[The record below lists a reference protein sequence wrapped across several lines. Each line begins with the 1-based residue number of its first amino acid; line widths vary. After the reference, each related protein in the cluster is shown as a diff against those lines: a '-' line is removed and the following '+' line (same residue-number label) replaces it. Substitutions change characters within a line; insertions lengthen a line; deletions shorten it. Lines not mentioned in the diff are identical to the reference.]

1 MHRFATLAAATLA
14 LAASFG
20 AHAVTVSVT
29 QNDQWYAFD
38 IDDQAFPNF
47 GTGWIDT
54 GANFGEA
61 LSFSFILNT
70 PTYLRVID
78 AGHAGDRFNVSIDN
92 RGGITS
98 LTTGAAV
105 DSFPSS
111 TGDYD
116 TAWAN
121 NNYSRLNTML
131 APGSYFVT
139 GDLLQAAG
147 GGGAPL
153 NVTTGAL
160 MLTAV
165 PEPGIWAML
174 FAGLG
179 LIGSIVRRRA

>member
-1 MHRFATLAAATLA
+1 MHRFATLAAAATLA

-20 AHAVTVSVT
+20 AQAVTVSVT

-38 IDDQAFPNF
+38 IDDLASANG

-78 AGHAGDRFNVSIDN
+78 AGYAGDRFNVAIDN
-92 RGGITS
+92 GSGIAS

-105 DSFPSS
+105 NSFPAS

-121 NNYSRLNTML
+121 NNYSRLNTLL

-139 GDLLQAAG
+139 GDLLQAA

-165 PEPGIWAML
+165 PEPGTWAML

-179 LIGSIVRRRA
+179 LIGAMVRRRT

>member
-1 MHRFATLAAATLA
+1 MHKFATLAAAATLA

-20 AHAVTVSVT
+20 AQAVTVSVT

-38 IDDQAFPNF
+38 IDDFSSANG
-47 GTGWIDT
+47 GTGWIDI
-54 GANFGEA
+54 GDNFGEA

-78 AGHAGDRFNVSIDN
+78 AGFAGDRFNVAIDN
-92 RGGITS
+92 GGGITS

-105 DSFPSS
+105 NSHPTSVVN
-111 TGDYD
+111 DYD
-116 TAWAN
+116 AAWAN
-121 NNYSRLNTML
+121 SDYSRLNTLL
-131 APGSYFVT
+131 APGSYIVT
-139 GDLLQAAG
+139 GDLLQAA

-165 PEPGIWAML
+165 PEPGT
-174 FAGLG
+174 
-179 LIGSIVRRRA
+179 